1 MHSSLSNIFG
11 NQNPKPYILFL
22 DWFGKVV
29 IETTENA
36 KKISKQFF
44 LSPPSEK
51 EVIT

>member
-1 MHSSLSNIFG
+1 MHLNLSNNFG
-11 NQNPKPYILFL
+11 NQNPKPYILLL

-29 IETTENA
+29 IGTTENA
-36 KKISKQFF
+36 KKFSKQFF

>member
-1 MHSSLSNIFG
+1 MHLSLSNNFG

-29 IETTENA
+29 IEPTENT

-44 LSPPSEK
+44 LSPPCSK
-51 EVIT
+51 EVVI